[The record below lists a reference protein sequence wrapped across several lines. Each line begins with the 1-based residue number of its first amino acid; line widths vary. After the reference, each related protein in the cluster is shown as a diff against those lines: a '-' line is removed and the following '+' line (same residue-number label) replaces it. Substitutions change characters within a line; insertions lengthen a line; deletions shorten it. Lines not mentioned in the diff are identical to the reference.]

1 MRRQVII
8 GILLVWSLQVRSQSS
23 VNTFLAAPISD
34 LEYKRAQASSAFAE
48 NHKFRSP
55 WLREFDFRLRTNNT
69 QLDVEEYRLR
79 LGLLNPWEIRANQGY
94 RSLVREKS
102 SIDLLKAENEV
113 LQRRFELLI
122 EHYFLDRKA
131 GLIAEQQ
138 DLLHAQ
144 WELYMN
150 TPGDIASL
158 IELKRTMAEV
168 RLDSNEAIQK
178 VAWLSDRIKAESG
191 VELQWDNF
199 ELINPDM
206 IMAVVNSL
214 DITEDNLFEEE
225 IQQELAL
232 EEQLLRVEKAE
243 AFSNIGFVQAEYDMD
258 RGNED
263 REQVGFQLGL
273 QLPLFNTD
281 RPDIERA
288 KLSMV
293 TERVNAAYA
302 REEFTRRLQD
312 FKSRLMMTYEQY
324 QLVEKEKE
332 SLSELQAL
340 TSRSDVDLDA
350 YLELA
355 DFKFYLEN
363 RKHALRS
370 TLTSQYLNMLGFMGL
385 FSRRPLINYLSA
397 KMESFEWDE

>member
-1 MRRQVII
+1 M
-8 GILLVWSLQVRSQSS
+8 VWSLPVHSQSS
-23 VNTFLAAPISD
+23 VNAFLAAPISD
-34 LEYKRAQASSAFAE
+34 IEYKRAQASSAFAE

-55 WLREFDFRLRTNNT
+55 WLREFDFRFRTNDT

-122 EHYFLDRKA
+122 EHYFLDRKVK
-131 GLIAEQQ
+131 LIAAQQ
-138 DLLHAQ
+138 DLLNAQ
-144 WELYMN
+144 WEIYMN
-150 TPGDIASL
+150 TPGDIAAL

-168 RLDSNEAIQK
+168 RLDSTEAVQK
-178 VAWLSDRIKAESG
+178 VAWLSDRIKGESAI
-191 VELQWDNF
+191 ELRWDDF
-199 ELINPDM
+199 ELVQPEM
-206 IMAVVNSL
+206 IMAVVNSIEAT
-214 DITEDNLFEEE
+214 DENLFEEE

-258 RGNED
+258 RRNEN
-263 REQVGFQLGL
+263 REYLGFQLGV

-293 TERVNAAYA
+293 TEQVNAAYA
-302 REEFTRRLQD
+302 REEFARRLLD

-324 QLVEKEKE
+324 QLVESEKQ
-332 SLSELQAL
+332 SLSELEAL
-340 TSRSDVDLDA
+340 MSRSDVDLDA

-355 DFKFYLEN
+355 EFQFYLEN
-363 RKHALRS
+363 RKHVLRA
-370 TLTSQYLNMLGFMGL
+370 TLTSQYLNMLGFVGS
-385 FSRRPLINYLSA
+385 FSRRPLINYLSEQ
-397 KMESFEWDE
+397 MENFEWAE